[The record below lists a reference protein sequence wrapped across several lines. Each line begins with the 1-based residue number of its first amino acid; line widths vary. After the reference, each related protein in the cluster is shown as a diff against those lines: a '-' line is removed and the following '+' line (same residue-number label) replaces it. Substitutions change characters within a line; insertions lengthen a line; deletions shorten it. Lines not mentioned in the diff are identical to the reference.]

1 MRICRRQ
8 ASVSSTKNSTAGDG
22 NLLKI
27 KEAIVVE
34 GNYDKIKLSSLVD
47 TLIITTGG
55 FRVFKDRQKI
65 EFIRSIARKTGI
77 IILTDSDG
85 AGFII
90 RNYVKQ
96 GIDKQNIK
104 HAYIPDIFG
113 KEKRKSSPSKEG
125 KLGVEGVEGKV
136 IISALI
142 NAGATVLNAPDMQLP
157 DKNRRRI
164 TKLDLYNSGLTGGA
178 QSAQKRKRLQK
189 HLGLPEHM
197 SANMLADT
205 LNIIMNY
212 EQYSDIVAKLDFT
225 VESKTDK

>member
-1 MRICRRQ
+1 M
-8 ASVSSTKNSTAGDG
+8 KNSTAGDG

-96 GIDKQNIK
+96 GIDKQNIQ

-125 KLGVEGVEGKV
+125 KLGVEGVEGEV

-142 NAGATVLNAPDMQLP
+142 NAGATVLGAPDMQAP
-157 DKNRRRI
+157 DKNRRKI

-225 VESKTDK
+225 EESKTDK